1 MEQNQVFEQFMRFA
15 ELDVEQARKWEP
27 LCQAAAVSLREQL
40 MDGADVTD
48 DRLTLAAAAD
58 AFYQYA
64 LIHSVDD
71 AKSVKIG
78 DVSVSSQSGTG
89 AQTARAL
96 RSEMRTA
103 IAPLL
108 QPVCGLR
115 TVD

>member
-1 MEQNQVFEQFMRFA
+1 MELGQVVEQFVRFA
-15 ELDVEQARKWEP
+15 GIDEELAKQWEP
-27 LCQAAAVSLREQL
+27 LCQAAIANLREQL
-40 MDGADVTD
+40 APGVDLTD
-48 DRLTLAAAAD
+48 SRLTLAAAAD

-64 LIHSVDD
+64 LIHSSDD

-96 RSEMRTA
+96 RSELRTA

-115 TVD
+115 MVE